1 MLIRAL
7 SFLFVLLFSIARP
20 VPAAEAPAGVP
31 GPAAGK
37 TLSQN
42 PQSSIRDPKLPPTGL
57 SFEEAMRLGETMYRK
72 AVLPSGK
79 DMEATVQEDLKLSGD
94 MVTCSKCHMRSGLGS
109 YEGLVLSTPTNGS
122 KLYVPL
128 IYASEL
134 PGIAGAGEME
144 FSYKRPAYTDQTLAN
159 AIRYGADPM
168 GRPLLETMPHYI
180 LDDRDMDIL
189 IFYLKN
195 LSSSY
200 SPGVTENE
208 IRFATI
214 VTEGVSPQDRNAML
228 DPLRSFITDEWNA
241 RLPTLRQWRQD
252 SPHRKLSLDVWEL
265 KGPSDTW
272 YGQLEALYRKQPVFA
287 LLGGISAGPWD
298 PIHRFCEKNRLPC
311 VLPLTGQPVVS
322 DEDWYTLYYS
332 KGYYQ
337 EGEAAAKFL
346 AKVLELPS
354 DKQVVQIFREDD
366 RGKAFSRGFADTWK
380 KIGNSKVTT
389 RTLSAGEPVGKDF
402 WKDLAAAYKDASLVV
417 WLGPADL
424 AGIDALGGAEKQPAA
439 IVVSATMLAGSLP
452 SIPDAVR
459 DFTFITYPS
468 RLPGEDAYAAAA
480 VDGWLQF
487 KKLPKTNM
495 AISSNMFFFTRLL
508 SVTLLSMRGDFYRDY
523 FLDLLDVQGEQTM
536 LIAAYPRVTFGPG
549 QRYASKGCYI
559 VTLTKGPTPK
569 LFSQTDWVIH

>member
-1 MLIRAL
+1 MLIRTL
-7 SFLFVLLFSIARP
+7 SFLLVLLFSIVRP
-20 VPAAEAPAGVP
+20 ALATEAPAGV
-31 GPAAGK
+31 
-37 TLSQN
+37 
-42 PQSSIRDPKLPPTGL
+42 RGL
-57 SFEEAMRLGETMYRK
+57 SFEEAMRLGEAMYLK

-79 DMEATVQEDLKLSGD
+79 DMEATVQGDLKLSGD

-109 YEGLVLSTPTNGS
+109 YEGLVLTTPTNGA
-122 KLYVPL
+122 KLFVPL
-128 IYASEL
+128 TYAADL

-144 FSYKRPAYTDQTLAN
+144 FTYSRPAYTDETLAA
-159 AIRYGADPM
+159 AIRYGADPT

-180 LDDRDMDIL
+180 LDDRDMDIM
-189 IFYLKN
+189 IFYLKK

-200 SPGVTENE
+200 SPGVTKDEM
-208 IRFATI
+208 RFATI
-214 VTEGVSPQDRNAML
+214 VTEGVNPQDRNAML

-241 RLPTLRQWRQD
+241 RLPALRQWRRD

-265 KGPSDTW
+265 KGPVDTW

-287 LLGGISAGPWD
+287 LLGGISAGPWE
-298 PIHRFCEKNRLPC
+298 PIHRFCEKNRVPC
-311 VLPLTGQPVVS
+311 VFPLTSLPAVS
-322 DEDWYTLYYS
+322 DEDWYTLYFS

-337 EGEAAAKFL
+337 EGDAAAKFL

-354 DKQVVQIFREDD
+354 EKQVVQIYREDD
-366 RGKAFSRGFADTWK
+366 RGRAFSRGFGDTWK
-380 KIGNSKVTT
+380 KIGNSKITT
-389 RTLSAGEPVGKDF
+389 KVLSAGEPAGKEF
-402 WKDLAAAYKDASLVV
+402 WRGVASAYKDAALVV

-424 AGIDALGGAEKQPAA
+424 AGIDALGSAEKQPSA

-452 SIPDAVR
+452 SIPDPVR

-468 RLPGEDAYAAAA
+468 RLPGEDAYAAAM
-480 VDGWLQF
+480 VEGWLHSR
-487 KKLPKTNM
+487 KSPKTNM
-495 AISSNMFFFTRLL
+495 DISSKMFFSTGILSQVLL
-508 SVTLLSMRGDFYRDY
+508 NMRGDFYRDY

-559 VTLTKGPTPK
+559 VTLTKGPQPK